1 MMTAEQYTRWAKPF
15 RGKEPLV
22 QKLNRMLTD
31 LGWLMYP
38 VLLAALVLKGDARLI
53 RCILVPGVSFVIV
66 TLVRRW
72 INAPRPYEKLD
83 IDPII
88 HKDTKG
94 QSMPSRHVFS
104 MFVIAMTYLW
114 VWPVMGVVLLMLG
127 VVLAGLR
134 VIGGVHF
141 PRDVLAGALCGIVSA
156 LVGYWLI

>member
-1 MMTAEQYTRWAKPF
+1 MTAEQYDRWTKPF

-22 QKLNRMLTD
+22 QKLNQMLTD

-38 VLLAALVLKGDARLI
+38 VLLLALALKGDARLL
-53 RCILVPGVSFVIV
+53 RCILVPGVSFVLV

-72 INAPRPYEKLD
+72 INAPRPYEKLE

-94 QSMPSRHVFS
+94 KSMPSRHVFS
-104 MFVIAMTYLW
+104 LFVIAMTYLW
-114 VWPVMGVVLLMLG
+114 VWPVLGVILLVLG

-156 LVGYWLI
+156 LVGYWLM

>member
-1 MMTAEQYTRWAKPF
+1 MTAEQYDRWTKPF
-15 RGKEPLV
+15 RGKELLV
-22 QKLNRMLTD
+22 QRLNQMLTD

-38 VLLAALVLKGDARLI
+38 VLLLALVLKGDGRLL
-53 RCILVPGVSFVIV
+53 RCILVPGVSFAAV

-72 INAPRPYEKLD
+72 INAPRPYEALD

-94 QSMPSRHVFS
+94 RSMPSRHVFS

-114 VWPVMGVVLLMLG
+114 VWPVMGVILLLLS

-141 PRDVLAGALCGIVSA
+141 PRDVLVGALCAILSA

>member
-1 MMTAEQYTRWAKPF
+1 MTAEQYTRWTKPF
-15 RGKEPLV
+15 RGKELLV

-38 VLLAALVLKGDARLI
+38 VLLAALVLNRDPRLL

-72 INAPRPYEKLD
+72 INAPRPYEALD

-104 MFVIAMTYLW
+104 IFVIAMTYLW
-114 VWPVMGVVLLMLG
+114 VWPVMGVLLLVLS
-127 VVLAGLR
+127 VVMAGLR

-141 PRDVLAGALCGIVSA
+141 PRDVLVGALCGIVSA